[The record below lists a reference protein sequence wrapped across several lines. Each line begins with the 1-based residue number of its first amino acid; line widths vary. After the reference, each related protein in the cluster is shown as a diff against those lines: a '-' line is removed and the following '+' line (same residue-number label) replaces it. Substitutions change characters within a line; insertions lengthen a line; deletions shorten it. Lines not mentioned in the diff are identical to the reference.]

1 MNILALIRAA
11 LEAFAAYYRTAEIR
25 ERRELRAELRTLRH
39 EVDLAVNAGDAIRI
53 AELQDDYADASAS
66 LDALLPTAKP
76 AAAEG
81 ADASRAG
88 G

>member
-25 ERRELRAELRTLRH
+25 ERRELRAELRALRH
-39 EVDLAVNAGDAIRI
+39 EVDLAVNAGDAARI
-53 AELQDDYADASAS
+53 AELQDDYASASAS
-66 LDALLPTAKP
+66 LDALLPATKP
-76 AAAEG
+76 VANEG
-81 ADASRAG
+81 PNPARSG

>member
-1 MNILALIRAA
+1 MNIIALIRAA

-39 EVDLAVNAGDAIRI
+39 EIDTAVTAGDAAAI
-53 AELQDDYADASAS
+53 AELQDDYRDASAS
-66 LDALLPTAKP
+66 LDSLLPATQPVAVEGSNP
-76 AAAEG
+76 A
-81 ADASRAG
+81 RAG

>member
-39 EVDLAVNAGDAIRI
+39 EIDTAVTAGDAAAI
-53 AELQDDYADASAS
+53 AELQDDYRDASAS
-66 LDALLPTAKP
+66 LDALLPAAQP
-76 AAAEG
+76 AAVEG
-81 ADASRAG
+81 SNPARAG